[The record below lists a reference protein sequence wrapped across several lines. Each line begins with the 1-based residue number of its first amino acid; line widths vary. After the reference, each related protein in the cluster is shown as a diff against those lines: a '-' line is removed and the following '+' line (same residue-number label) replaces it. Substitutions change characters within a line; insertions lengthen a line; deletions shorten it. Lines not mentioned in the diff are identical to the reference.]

1 MKKIK
6 YIIALLFVSVTLLS
20 CEKELMNFDNEKAD
34 VYFQDGGTLY
44 PSLASDSLYV
54 SFSFTKS
61 LDSVRNIIIAVTGGR
76 VDRNRP
82 YRLKLNPL
90 STAIPGV
97 HFEALPESF
106 MIKKNMLTDTI
117 KLKLKR
123 IPEMQT
129 QTFEIILDL
138 FPSDDFGTNLISRTV
153 SGKQIKT
160 TTKKIRFDD
169 IIRRPG
175 RWLDGHFG
183 VFSRAKLFYICE
195 YFETTPQ
202 YLDTE
207 IIPAECAS
215 LGRIL
220 QRVLNQL
227 KASGTPV
234 LEEDGTEMK
243 MGNSAQ

>member
-6 YIIALLFVSVTLLS
+6 YIIALLFVSASLLS
-20 CEKELMNFDNEKAD
+20 CEKSLMNFDNENAD
-34 VYFQDGGTLY
+34 VYFQDGGSLY
-44 PSLASDSLYV
+44 SSLASDSLYV

-61 LDSVRNIIIAVTGGR
+61 LDSVRNIIVAVTGGR

-82 YRLKLNPL
+82 YKLKLNDS
-90 STAIPGV
+90 STAISGI
-97 HFEALPESF
+97 HFEPLPESF

-123 IPEMQT
+123 TPEMQT
-129 QTFEIILDL
+129 KTFEILFDL
-138 FPSDDFGTNLISRTV
+138 LPTDDFGTDLKSRIV
-153 SGKQIKT
+153 SGKNIKMIR
-160 TTKKIRFDD
+160 KKIRFDD
-169 IIRRPG
+169 IIRKPRN
-175 RWLDGHFG
+175 WLDGYFG

-207 IIPAECAS
+207 IIPAEVAS

-220 QRVLNQL
+220 QRVLNDL
-227 KASGTPV
+227 KAAGTPV
-234 LEEDGTEMK
+234 LEENGTEMR